1 MKGIIPKHLGV
12 IKALELLLAVTMR
25 LSISVSS
32 FAFAAFLWSAAT
44 NASASAQN
52 VDAVDTTSSTFLR
65 RAHNEYGA
73 AAAADYD
80 AAPLSVDDVTSHHR
94 GLASG
99 SGSKRSKSTSTS
111 DVTASLAF
119 AMTNA
124 AGGNA
129 IVVYNRDVQTGQ
141 LAYSGDT
148 VGTGG
153 LGGILPVLTNVTGAN
168 DPLASQDSLVVTGNC
183 LLAANPGSSTV
194 SSFRIEAD
202 NGALGL
208 AGNAPIS
215 VVPSGGT
222 FPVSIAVEDGPS
234 SSSFGQRSTGRSG
247 DSSRASSSSKSK
259 SDTTK
264 NVNFVYVGNAGG
276 PAPADTTNP
285 SSAPNMNG
293 GNIAGFTL
301 DRMCNLEPIAG
312 SEISLGQKVYFPA
325 GRINPDYELRQEG
338 NGILPFFASS
348 LAQISFTPDGKE
360 VLAVLKSPD
369 NDSVGSGV
377 IIRFKINGGGTLTE
391 FSRVNSNDAAGG
403 TSTTPFSFTFDE
415 EGNLLNLEAF
425 GDSGVAF
432 TPNAGRVRSYALE
445 DNGDLTPLSFANTG
459 FTDTCWVQYNPV
471 NSCAYTTNNG
481 GQSTSAIAV
490 GNDGVLTLDEGVLD
504 SLNENDFPIDLR
516 FSSDYHFLYVLES
529 GYTGPGNDGQPTITV
544 YEVAGSNCWLR
555 ERQAITDG
563 LPRIATTVNGVVGLA
578 VYDFCG

>member
-1 MKGIIPKHLGV
+1 MITYLGTS
-12 IKALELLLAVTMR
+12 TMR
-25 LSISVSS
+25 LFLSASS
-32 FAFAAFLWSAAT
+32 FAFAAFLWSAAAT

-52 VDAVDTTSSTFLR
+52 VDAVDTSSSTFLR

-80 AAPLSVDDVTSHHR
+80 SAPLSVDDITSHRR

-99 SGSKRSKSTSTS
+99 SGSKRSKSSSTS
-111 DVTASLAF
+111 DVAASLAF

-129 IVVYNRDVQTGQ
+129 IVVYNRDVQTGK

-153 LGGILPVLTNVTGAN
+153 LGGILPVLTGVTGAN

-208 AGNAPIS
+208 AGNVPIS

-338 NGILPFFASS
+338 NSILPFFASS

-377 IIRFKINGGGTLTE
+377 IIRFKINGDGTLTE

-504 SLNENDFPIDLR
+504 SSNENDFPIDLR
-516 FSSDYHFLYVLES
+516 FSSDYRFLYVLES

-578 VYDFCG
+578 VYDFYG